1 MKQIHNIL
9 SGIFASALIFVGC
22 TKDYDAPLPN
32 DKDLP
37 EATYTISQLKKT
49 FLGNPDYL
57 ISDNADNDKYKG
69 VFSVYNMNPSQE
81 VTINGI
87 VISTDA
93 GGNTYKKLVI
103 RDPKDG
109 SCIDLSVD
117 VSGISAYYPVGQAVQ
132 VTCNTVQIGLY
143 ADMPVIGTTY
153 YNNASN
159 RLRYEP
165 GRMPWPVGQS
175 IIKAYGMPDV
185 AKAQPIVKTIP
196 EIIKGA
202 PDIYSQLVE
211 IDYVEF
217 GYFVNG
223 SSVSLFPTNTF
234 ISMNDPK
241 ADPNITFSE
250 ENDLNVPVSRG
261 IRDNKGNIIPVTTS
275 SYAKFASQK
284 LPKGAFNLKAIVAWY
299 KDQAAKDG
307 NFQMS
312 VQQFSDIVK
321 VSDTFEGSTGGETT
335 GQGTKEDPYTVD
347 DAIIS
352 QGKTAVWIEGY
363 IIGSV
368 NTTANPFENQYAA
381 PFVTNSN
388 LILAGSATEK
398 DESKMLMVQ
407 LPTGAIRDA
416 LNLVNNDSNL
426 GKQVKLQGNLE
437 TYFSKP
443 GIKSVTDYVLGGVQ
457 PPVEQTIFEET
468 FAANQGAFTTKAV
481 AGDQVWGHT
490 IYNGNGYMKISGYA
504 NNKANANED
513 WLISPAIDL
522 TGVSSAT
529 ISFDQAINKG
539 VVANMAENHTLWFTL
554 DDGTTWTKVPVTTY
568 PAGNN
573 WSFVNSGKIAIPAEF
588 LNKKNVK
595 FGFKYISTDQEA
607 STWEINNVVIK

>member
-321 VSDTFEGSTGGETT
+321 VSDTFE
-335 GQGTKEDPYTVD
+335 
-347 DAIIS
+347 
-352 QGKTAVWIEGY
+352 
-363 IIGSV
+363 
-368 NTTANPFENQYAA
+368 
-381 PFVTNSN
+381 
-388 LILAGSATEK
+388 K
-398 DESKMLMVQ
+398 D
-407 LPTGAIRDA
+407 
-416 LNLVNNDSNL
+416 DSN
-426 GKQVKLQGNLE
+426 
-437 TYFSKP
+437 
-443 GIKSVTDYVLGGVQ
+443 
-457 PPVEQTIFEET
+457 IFEET
-468 FAANQGAFTTKAV
+468 FAANQGAFTTKAI

-490 IYNGNGYMKISGYA
+490 IYNGTGYMKISGYA

-573 WSFVNSGKIAIPAEF
+573 WTFVNSGKIAIPAEF

>member
-1 MKQIHNIL
+1 MHNIL
-9 SGIFASALIFVGC
+9 SGILASALIFVGC

-32 DKDLP
+32 NEELP
-37 EATYTISQLKKT
+37 EATYTISQLKKS

-57 ISDNADNDKYKG
+57 ISDNADNDDYKG

-103 RDPKDG
+103 RDPEDG

-153 YNNASN
+153 YNTN

-250 ENDLNVPVSRG
+250 ENSSNVPVSRG

-299 KDQAAKDG
+299 KDKDEKDG

-335 GQGTKEDPYTVD
+335 GQGTKEDPYTVA

-352 QGKTAVWIEGY
+352 QGKSAVWIEGY

-388 LILAGSATEK
+388 LILAASATEK

-407 LPTGAIRDA
+407 LPVGAIRDA
-416 LNLVNNDSNL
+416 LNLVTNESNL

-443 GIKSVTDYVLGGVQ
+443 GLKTPTDYVLAGVQ
-457 PPVEQTIFEET
+457 PPVEQTIFEES
-468 FAANQGAFTTKAV
+468 FATSQGAFTTSSV
-481 AGDQVWGHT
+481 SGDQVW
-490 IYNGNGYMKISGYA
+490 NFDAKGYMKMSGYA
-504 NNKANANED
+504 NNMANANED
-513 WLISPAIDL
+513 WLISPAMDL
-522 TGVSSAT
+522 TGISAAT
-529 ISFDQAINKG
+529 ISFSQAINFAKTDLQ
-539 VVANMAENHTLWFTL
+539 ANHTLWFTS
-554 DDGTTWTKVPVTTY
+554 DNGTTWTQMTIPTY

-573 WSFVNSGKIAIPAEF
+573 WTFVNSGKIAIPAEF